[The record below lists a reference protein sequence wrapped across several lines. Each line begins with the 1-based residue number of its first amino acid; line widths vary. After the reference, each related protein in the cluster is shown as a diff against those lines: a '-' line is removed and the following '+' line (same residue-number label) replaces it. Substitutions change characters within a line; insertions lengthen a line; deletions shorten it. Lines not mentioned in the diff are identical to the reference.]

1 MSMNK
6 NNYAVIMAGGI
17 GSRFWPISTEDCP
30 KQFLDILN
38 TGETLIQKTFKRLQK
53 ICINENIFIVTN
65 KKYIDLCK
73 NQLPDLNSKNIL
85 CEPMMR
91 NTAPCIAYAT
101 FKIENLNKD
110 ANILVAASDHLIE
123 DEDEFIKI
131 VNDSFEIT
139 KSNDVLL
146 TLGIKPLWPDT
157 GYGYI
162 QYTDEKLNSYQNVN
176 KVKTFTE
183 KPNQDLALSFIDSGD
198 FLWNSGMF
206 VWSAKSINIAF
217 RKYLRDIYDI
227 FEEGKQFYNTNDE
240 SKYIERVFG
249 LCKNISIDY
258 AIMEKAN
265 NVYVYPASF
274 GWTDLGT
281 WGSLYKK
288 LSLDKNDNTITG
300 KNVIT
305 YDCNNNIVKMPNEKV
320 VVLQGLEGYIIVEKD
335 DVLLV
340 CKKEEEQ
347 QIKKFV
353 SDLSKFKNSN

>member
-53 ICINENIFIVTN
+53 ICFKENIFVVTN
-65 KKYIDLCK
+65 KKYIKLCK
-73 NQLPDLNSKNIL
+73 NQLPNLISKNIL

-123 DEDEFIKI
+123 DEEEFVKI
-131 VNDSFEIT
+131 VNDSFDIT

-162 QYTDEKLNSYQNVN
+162 QYTDEKLNSYQNVS

-217 RKYLRDIYDI
+217 RKHLRDIYDI

-288 LSLDKNDNTITG
+288 LSLDKNENTITG

>member
-1 MSMNK
+1 MNK
-6 NNYAVIMAGGI
+6 NNFAIIMAGGI
-17 GSRFWPISTEDCP
+17 GSRFWPISTEECP

-53 ICINENIFIVTN
+53 ICITENIFIVTN

-73 NQLPDLNSKNIL
+73 KQLPNLESKNIL

-101 FKIENLNKD
+101 FKIEQINKD

-123 DEDEFIKI
+123 DEEEFIKI
-131 VNDSFEIT
+131 VNDSFDIT

-162 QYTDEKLNSYQNVN
+162 QYTDEKLNSNQNVR

-240 SKYIERVFG
+240 PKYIERVFG

-288 LSLDKNDNTITG
+288 LSLDKNENTITG
-300 KNVIT
+300 SNVLT
-305 YDCNNNIVKMPNEKV
+305 YDCNNNIIKMPNEKV
-320 VVLQGLEGYIIVEKD
+320 VVLHGLEGYIIVEKD

-353 SDLSKFKNSN
+353 SDLSKFKKSN

>member
-1 MSMNK
+1 M
-6 NNYAVIMAGGI
+6 
-17 GSRFWPISTEDCP
+17 
-30 KQFLDILN
+30 
-38 TGETLIQKTFKRLQK
+38 
-53 ICINENIFIVTN
+53 
-65 KKYIDLCK
+65 
-73 NQLPDLNSKNIL
+73 
-85 CEPMMR
+85 
-91 NTAPCIAYAT
+91 
-101 FKIENLNKD
+101 
-110 ANILVAASDHLIE
+110 
-123 DEDEFIKI
+123 
-131 VNDSFEIT
+131 
-139 KSNDVLL
+139 
-146 TLGIKPLWPDT
+146 
-157 GYGYI
+157 
-162 QYTDEKLNSYQNVN
+162 
-176 KVKTFTE
+176 
-183 KPNQDLALSFIDSGD
+183 ALSFIDSGD

-217 RKYLRDIYDI
+217 RKHLRDIYDI

-288 LSLDKNDNTITG
+288 LSLDKNENTITG

-353 SDLSKFKNSN
+353 SDLTKFKNSN